1 MANQDLVFDIT
12 KNLAL
17 QIPQQQLWGRVGDG
31 GLKAVTVLVQQNNR
45 NYNLTGLTP
54 IFEGVKSDDTH
65 IIDNAGGVL
74 LDPQGGVF
82 RFVFHKQAFTAEGE
96 YKQAFFKLMR
106 GDQVDTTIEFK
117 ITVLKNMVEI
127 GINSADY
134 ISDFEQIK
142 QKISDDYTQFV
153 QEQGAKNDA
162 LSAAQGAIS
171 AKNDQLSSNLATI
184 ENNIKGQDIVT
195 NSQLDSKLSAL
206 GNGVFIDE
214 SNKKLV

>member
-31 GLKAVTVLVQQNNR
+31 GLKAVTVLVRQNNG

-74 LDPQGGVF
+74 LDPQCGLF

-134 ISDFEQIK
+134 VSDFEQLK
-142 QKISDDYTQFV
+142 QKLSDDYAQFA
-153 QEQGAKNDA
+153 QQQSAKNDEF
-162 LSAAQGAIS
+162 SAKQGAIS

-184 ENNIKGQDIVT
+184 ENEIKGQDIVT
-195 NSQLDSKLSAL
+195 HSQLDDKLSAF

-214 SNKKLV
+214 ANKKLV